1 MADASGFR
9 RTGFLSAHLLRKP
22 LSRWYVASFF
32 SKRCVGSSPPPS
44 PEKSAV
50 KDPNQVDNKEDG
62 IKGGMGDAAWEDED
76 DEDEEEEEDDE
87 DDEGEAKT
95 DDELWAASTEDKAE
109 EVVTE
114 EDRNRWDATGLET
127 KSGHVW
133 MSDEQTKD
141 PEWGEN
147 MDQAEMDWAEALA
160 RESIEKQDDP
170 LLTLTLTLTLT

>member
-1 MADASGFR
+1 M
-9 RTGFLSAHLLRKP
+9 
-22 LSRWYVASFF
+22 SF
-32 SKRCVGSSPPPS
+32 
-44 PEKSAV
+44 
-50 KDPNQVDNKEDG
+50 
-62 IKGGMGDAAWEDED
+62 
-76 DEDEEEEEDDE
+76 
-87 DDEGEAKT
+87 
-95 DDELWAASTEDKAE
+95 WAASTEDKAE

-141 PEWGEN
+141 PEWDEN

-170 LLTLTLTLTLT
+170 LLTLTLTLTNLNPNLNPNPTLSLTLTLTLTRTTRWRSSTAASTRSRRSRATSTTSGAWRTASPR

>member
-1 MADASGFR
+1 M
-9 RTGFLSAHLLRKP
+9 
-22 LSRWYVASFF
+22 
-32 SKRCVGSSPPPS
+32 
-44 PEKSAV
+44 

-170 LLTLTLTLTLT
+170 LLTLTLTLSLSLSLTLTLTLTLTKGWGYTMAPM

>member
-1 MADASGFR
+1 M
-9 RTGFLSAHLLRKP
+9 
-22 LSRWYVASFF
+22 
-32 SKRCVGSSPPPS
+32 
-44 PEKSAV
+44 

-76 DEDEEEEEDDE
+76 DEDEEEEEDDDE